1 MVVSMGKK
9 QNITKINDKRFEQLT
24 RREQPVSNLVDVTK
38 NVTTDKP
45 KDKDNFA
52 VIRKGFTLLLTIGI
66 GTILTYLLVIL
77 GAQLTA
83 VVVAQALMLQSILSS
98 DAILIA
104 SSSFATSIVWIV
116 VFKVKLYERLYQ
128 LFDRRFGGRK
138 EETIQ

>member
-24 RREQPVSNLVDVTK
+24 RREQPVSNSVDVTK

-52 VIRKGFTLLLTIGI
+52 VIRKGFTWLLTIGI

-138 EETIQ
+138 EERKK